1 MRFTGIKI
9 AVAAI
14 VLVFLMFFSNDF
26 GLIDV
31 EKTAIITAVAIDLE
45 DSGEYKITA
54 QIAVPEATDTNTEN
68 ERAQISGTGATVGA
82 AIKNIGDTSG
92 WFPQLCF
99 CNLIIVG
106 GDFADYNLIKVL
118 DYFSKTL
125 RIQDSALIVMAEEKA
140 VELLKLSTPLDNISS
155 FALQK
160 IILKNAGLN
169 RDIAVCD
176 VKSFCTGYY
185 SEAGAS
191 YMPLIKVVSQKS
203 ENEKASAEDNGGS
216 SGSSGSGGSGSSG
229 SNGASGGGSSG
240 SGGSSGGSE
249 TGGAKGD
256 AIFNA
261 NTTALFLKGIKV
273 GELDENLTLAFNAL
287 TQDFATTTFE
297 VKNVQDGSETKNY
310 LLTVFSSSAK
320 KNLSVS
326 ESGITLD
333 VTLDIYAKI
342 SDNNGQY
349 SDADYIKNLP
359 LPYYVKERAEK
370 DFKERIEDLIR
381 TEIQT
386 KCDFLGIKKELYR
399 KHNSFYA
406 KYKDNFTDILNFT
419 VTVNFSGQ
427 K

>member
-1 MRFTGIKI
+1 MKFVGVKI
-9 AVAAI
+9 AVLALAA
-14 VLVFLMFFSNDF
+14 VFFMFFSNDF
-26 GLIDV
+26 GLIDI
-31 EKTAIITAVAIDLE
+31 EKTAIITACAIDL
-45 DSGEYKITA
+45 DKSGEYKVTA

-68 ERAQISGTGATVGA
+68 QRAQISGKGATVGS
-82 AIKNIGDTSG
+82 AIKHIGDSSG

-106 GDFADYNLIKVL
+106 GGFTDYNLINIL

-125 RIQDSALIVMAEEKA
+125 RIHDSALIVMAEKEGA
-140 VELLKLSTPLDNISS
+140 ELLKLATPLDNVSS

-191 YMPLIKVVSQKS
+191 VMPIIKVVSQKS
-203 ENEKASAEDNGGS
+203 ENEQSSAEGGS
-216 SGSSGSGGSGSSG
+216 SENASGGSGGNSAGGSGGSAEGTS
-229 SNGASGGGSSG
+229 
-240 SGGSSGGSE
+240 
-249 TGGAKGD
+249 GGAKGD

-261 NTTALFLKGIKV
+261 NTTALFLHGIKV
-273 GELDENLTLAFNAL
+273 GELDENLTLVFNAL

-297 VKNVQDGSETKNY
+297 VKDVESGTATKNY
-310 LLTVFSSSAK
+310 LLTVFSCDRKTA
-320 KNLSVS
+320 LSVS
-326 ESGITLD
+326 ESGIRFD
-333 VTLDIYAKI
+333 VQLNIYAKI
-342 SDNNGQY
+342 SDVNGQSY
-349 SDADYIKNLP
+349 DLEYVENLP
-359 LPYYVKERAEK
+359 LPHFLKERAEK
-370 DFKERIEDLIR
+370 DFTDRINELIR
-381 TEIQT
+381 TEIET

-406 KYKDNFTDILNFT
+406 KFKDNFTENLDFT
-419 VTVNFSGQ
+419 VNVTFSGQ

>member
-1 MRFTGIKI
+1 MKYVGVKI
-9 AVAAI
+9 ALVAIGI
-14 VLVFLMFFSNDF
+14 VFFMFFSNDF
-26 GLIDV
+26 GLIDI
-31 EKTAIITAVAIDLE
+31 EKTAIITACAIDFDE
-45 DSGEYKITA
+45 NGEYKITA

-68 ERAQISGTGATVGA
+68 ERAQISGKGSTVGA

-106 GDFADYNLIKVL
+106 GEFQDYNLIKIL

-140 VELLKLSTPLDNISS
+140 ADLLKLATPLDNISS

-185 SEAGAS
+185 SDAGAS
-191 YMPLIKVVSQKS
+191 YMPIIKVVSQKS
-203 ENEKASAEDNGGS
+203 ENEKASAEDSKDAGGSSGGSKSSGIAGGS
-216 SGSSGSGGSGSSG
+216 SGSSGS
-229 SNGASGGGSSG
+229 
-240 SGGSSGGSE
+240 SE
-249 TGGAKGD
+249 SGGAKGD

-261 NTTALFLKGIKV
+261 NSTALFVRGKKV
-273 GELDENLTLAFNAL
+273 GELDEHLTLIFNAL
-287 TQDFATTTFE
+287 TGNLRTTTFE
-297 VKNVQDGSETKNY
+297 VKNVPVGTETQNY
-310 LLTVFSSSAK
+310 LLTVFACSKQKTLTAT
-320 KNLSVS
+320 
-326 ESGITLD
+326 ESGLHLN
-333 VTLDIYAKI
+333 VKLDIYAKI
-342 SDNNGQY
+342 SDVNARS
-349 SDADYIKNLP
+349 SDLDFIKNIP
-359 LPYYVKERAEK
+359 LPQAVKECAES
-370 DFKERIEDLIR
+370 DFKMRIEDLIR

-386 KCDFLGIKKELYR
+386 KCDFLDIKKELYR

-406 KYKDNFTDILNFT
+406 AFKDSFTENLTFNVAVNFT
-419 VTVNFSGQ
+419 GQ